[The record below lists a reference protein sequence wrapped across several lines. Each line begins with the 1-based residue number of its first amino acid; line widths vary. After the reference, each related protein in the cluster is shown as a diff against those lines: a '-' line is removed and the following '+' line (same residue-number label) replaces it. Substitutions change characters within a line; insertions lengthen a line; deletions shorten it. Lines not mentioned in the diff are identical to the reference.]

1 MNYYYYF
8 FMFNIRYIVLQEIG
22 IIYNS
27 YEIDFVNLYSMM
39 LNIIR

>member
-1 MNYYYYF
+1 
-8 FMFNIRYIVLQEIG
+8 MFNIRYIVLQEIG